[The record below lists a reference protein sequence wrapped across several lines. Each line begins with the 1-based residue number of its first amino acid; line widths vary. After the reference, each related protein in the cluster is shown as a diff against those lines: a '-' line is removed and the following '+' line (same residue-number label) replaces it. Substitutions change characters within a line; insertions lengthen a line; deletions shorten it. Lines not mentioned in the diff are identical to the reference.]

1 MEAEVLPVEAQATQR
16 NFRSCADEAAKVMPV
31 SLNDAVGF
39 MPWCLARR
47 FSTPA
52 ARAHRGRWY
61 RGVLPSPSVM
71 AWSAAMCGRSSRK
84 RQTPLWSSASPDA
97 RRSSQ
102 RAFSAAGS
110 RAGGLKA
117 SEPKVHPGKK
127 NSSRSPQAVQRKSCA
142 AESGAAPQEMQRSFA
157 AVSVFWAIDTLPCHQ
172 ISAARSA
179 QKEKIS

>member
-16 NFRSCADEAAKVMPV
+16 KFRSCADEAAKVMPV

-52 ARAHRGRWY
+52 ARAHSGRWY
-61 RGVLPSPSVM
+61 SGVFPSPSVM
-71 AWSAAMCGRSSRK
+71 ACSSEMCGRSSRK
-84 RQTPLWSSASPDA
+84 RQTPLWSSRLHDA
-97 RRSSQ
+97 RRLSQ

-110 RAGGLKA
+110 
-117 SEPKVHPGKK
+117 KVHPEKK

-142 AESGAAPQEMQRSFA
+142 AESGVDPQAMQRSFA
-157 AVSVFWAIDTLPCHQ
+157 VVSVF
-172 ISAARSA
+172 
-179 QKEKIS
+179 